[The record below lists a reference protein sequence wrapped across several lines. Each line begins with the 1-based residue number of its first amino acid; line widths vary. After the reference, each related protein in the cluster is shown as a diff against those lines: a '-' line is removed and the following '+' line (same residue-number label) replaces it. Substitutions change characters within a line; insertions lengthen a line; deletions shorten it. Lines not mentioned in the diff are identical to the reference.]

1 MRLAIFIAL
10 AFGWV
15 LSAIIYLID
24 LSIKRRIIRQNENM
38 KELCKEIIN
47 LNTKL
52 CDRNEMMTEIVRQML
67 GYTKEEEQNAEDA

>member
-67 GYTKEEEQNAEDA
+67 GYTKEEEQNAEDV